1 MQAINDLHEDEDFQQ
16 DAGQSHILGVV
27 DEIRSNSA
35 AMAKYEKNATVMHVL
50 QKLRRF
56 QVHIFVPNLA
66 GLPSCMGGQL
76 CCGSVSANDCVK
88 DPCAV
93 NSLTVQ
99 SGAFA
104 LCEQSFMYHLH

>member
-35 AMAKYEKNATVMHVL
+35 AMAKYEKDATVMHVL

-56 QVHIFVPNLA
+56 QVRMSPVNQSQPCRLA
-66 GLPSCMGGQL
+66 ELHGIQL
-76 CCGSVSANDCVK
+76 CCGREAARGSIDHPSAVK
-88 DPCAV
+88 
-93 NSLTVQ
+93 SMT
-99 SGAFA
+99 
-104 LCEQSFMYHLH
+104 